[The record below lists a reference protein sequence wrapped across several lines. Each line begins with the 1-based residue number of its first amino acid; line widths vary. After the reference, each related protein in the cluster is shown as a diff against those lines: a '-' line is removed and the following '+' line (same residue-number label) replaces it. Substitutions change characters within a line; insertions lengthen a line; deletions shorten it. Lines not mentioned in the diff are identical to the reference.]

1 MRKSLLGAAAA
12 AAVTLVGATARDA
25 RACGGCF
32 HPPTESGTVITD
44 HRMIFAVSPQQTTL
58 YDEIEYQ
65 GSPSSFAWVLPIHGT
80 VTVGLSSDV
89 LFQAMDQA
97 TTTTIVA
104 PTLPPCPSCGCAP
117 QAGFAASGSSSSSGG
132 SGGGASVTVL
142 QQQVVGPYD
151 TVQLASTDPMALTTW
166 LTANGYAIPTSVT
179 PIIDAY
185 VSEGFDFLAMR
196 LAPGQGVQAMRPVS
210 VTTPGA
216 GLTLPLRMVA
226 AGTGATPTVGITLW
240 VVASG
245 RYEPMNFKT
254 FTISGSDLTWDF
266 NAGPGGQSNY
276 TTVQSNDEAMFGNA
290 AWQIESSLNLSPYQI
305 ENVILQDP
313 ASQDYL
319 PGAAT
324 AEDGGASDTGVDDDA
339 SAEDAGLGETADAV
353 RQQDLATCF
362 PGGNATEVRITRM
375 RADLSQAALAT
386 DLVLQAAA
394 DQSTISNI
402 YNVTMSVNAP
412 VCPTI
417 DESNCPC
424 GVSSSGASSGGDG
437 VTTTSSG
444 RQSFSCSSSSNESGG
459 GGLDLALAGLCCAAV
474 VRSRVRSRV
483 RRSR

>member
-210 VTTPGA
+210 VTSTGA
-216 GLTLPLRMVA
+216 GLSLPLRMVA
-226 AGTGATPTVGITLW
+226 AGTGATVGITLW
-240 VVASG
+240 VVSTG
-245 RYEPMNFKT
+245 RYEPMNFQT
-254 FTISGSDLTWDF
+254 FTIAGSDLTWDWSVDD
-266 NAGPGGQSNY
+266 SNY
-276 TTVQSNDEAMFGNA
+276 TSVQAKKEAALGNA
-290 AWQIESSLNLSPYQI
+290 AWQIESSLSLSPFQI
-305 ENVILQDP
+305 ENVVLSGSAD
-313 ASQDYL
+313 QDYMAAPA
-319 PGAAT
+319 PGQDAGAQE
-324 AEDGGASDTGVDDDA
+324 AGASG
-339 SAEDAGLGETADAV
+339 SGQTAAQV

-375 RADLSQAALAT
+375 RADLSHAALAN
-386 DLVLQAAA
+386 DLVLEAST
-394 DQSTISNI
+394 DQSTMSNI
-402 YNVTMSVNAP
+402 YQVTTSVNAP
-412 VCPTI
+412 ACPAFDPST
-417 DESNCPC
+417 C
-424 GVSSSGASSGGDG
+424 GCGASSSGGSSSGAGSGGTSGATGGATTTAAAPGHQSFGCSTSPNESSGG
-437 VTTTSSG
+437 
-444 RQSFSCSSSSNESGG
+444 
-459 GGLDLALAGLCCAAV
+459 GLELGLAGLFGVAFIRA
-474 VRSRVRSRV
+474 RA
-483 RRSR
+483 RRKR